1 MLSYLKP
8 QEIMSTKSLAK
19 SSSNQA
25 RSAVHPLEFLLWGF
39 LVSVFML
46 FAGLTSAYMVRRADG
61 QWLDFELPSAFAL
74 STVLVALSTLSL
86 EFARKAAR
94 RNEFPALRSYLAMTG
109 LLGLGFLGSQLYAYG
124 QCTAQGVFLVG
135 NPSGSFLYV
144 LSGMHALH
152 LVAALLAVA
161 VMLFKAFRLE
171 IHSKAM
177 LGIRLLAIF
186 WHFLTVLWLYLYAF
200 LWWMH

>member
-1 MLSYLKP
+1 
-8 QEIMSTKSLAK
+8 MSTKPLAK
-19 SSSNQA
+19 SSSPA
-25 RSAVHPLEFLLWGF
+25 PRSAVHPLEFLLWGF

-61 QWLDFELPSAFAL
+61 NWLDFQLPGAFAL
-74 STVLVALSTLSL
+74 STVLVVVSTLSL
-86 EFARKAAR
+86 EFARKSAR
-94 RNEFPALRSYLAMTG
+94 RNEFPALRAYLGGTG
-109 LLGLGFLGSQLYAYG
+109 LLGLAFLASQLYAYR
-124 QCTAQGVFLVG
+124 QCTDQGIFLVG

-152 LVAALLAVA
+152 IAAAILAVG
-161 VMLFKAFRLE
+161 VMLYKAFRLD
-171 IHSKAM
+171 IHSKSL